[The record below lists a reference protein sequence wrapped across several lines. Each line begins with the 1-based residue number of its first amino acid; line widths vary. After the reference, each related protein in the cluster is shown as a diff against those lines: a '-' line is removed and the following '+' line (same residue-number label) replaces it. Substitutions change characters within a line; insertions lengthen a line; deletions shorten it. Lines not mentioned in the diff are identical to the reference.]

1 MILVAIGANLPDCSG
16 RPALGTCVWALS
28 QLAMLAR
35 VERMSRWYRTAP
47 VPPSG
52 QPDYINGVIRLHGS
66 CDAFIFLTALHAIEA
81 QAGRVRAGR
90 VQDGRVQD
98 GLNAARVLDLDLLAV
113 DALVVDAPGL
123 IVPHPRLSQRAFVL
137 APLCDVAPE
146 WRHPV
151 LGKNAM
157 ELLASVDQTGVSLAQ
172 DQAVD

>member
-81 QAGRVRAGR
+81 QAGRVR
-90 VQDGRVQD
+90 D

>member
-16 RPALGTCVWALS
+16 RPALDTCVWALS
-28 QLAMLAR
+28 QLAGLAP

-66 CDAFIFLTALHAIEA
+66 CDPLIFLIALHAIEA
-81 QAGRVRAGR
+81 RAGRVRA
-90 VQDGRVQD
+90 

-123 IVPHPRLSQRAFVL
+123 IVPHPRLSKRAFVL

-151 LGKNAM
+151 LGKNAA